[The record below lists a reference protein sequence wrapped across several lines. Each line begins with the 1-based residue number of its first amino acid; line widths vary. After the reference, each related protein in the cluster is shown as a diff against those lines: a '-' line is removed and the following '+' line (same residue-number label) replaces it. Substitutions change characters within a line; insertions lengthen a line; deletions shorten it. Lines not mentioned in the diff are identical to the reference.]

1 MTQTEP
7 PAAAGAPPRRW
18 SWEPL
23 VLPLTFVALVAVLS
37 LLSPFF
43 LTPRN
48 IINVLHQ
55 AAILSIVTV
64 GMTYVI
70 ISGGFDLS
78 IGATVA
84 LSGCV
89 GAVVML
95 QAGVAAG
102 VLAGLG
108 AGTAIGVL
116 NGYLIAYRHLSPFIA
131 TLGTLVIGRGLALGV
146 TQGGAIFGLPPAFH
160 WLGSGVVAGIPVP
173 VVLAALTFLVGW
185 VFLRFHPFGVILY
198 AVGGNS
204 RAARLSGI
212 RVGRVILVTYA
223 ASGFLAA
230 VAGLTLTSRVRAG
243 EPTVAV
249 FLELFS
255 VAAVVLAGAR
265 LGGGSGSLPRST
277 LGVLF
282 IGSLENGLNL
292 LNVPFYWQQVVI
304 GAVFIAAAAITSQ
317 GRGRAGDR

>member
-1 MTQTEP
+1 
-7 PAAAGAPPRRW
+7 
-18 SWEPL
+18 
-23 VLPLTFVALVAVLS
+23 VLPLTFLALVLA
-37 LLSPFF
+37 LSPLLF
-43 LTPRN
+43 TPRN
-48 IINVLHQ
+48 LINVLHQ

-64 GMTYVI
+64 GMTYV
-70 ISGGFDLS
+70 SSAAEFDLS
-78 IGATVA
+78 IGANVA

-102 VLAGLG
+102 VLAGLRRRARHRAAERLPDRLPPPVALHRDARH
-108 AGTAIGVL
+108 AGH
-116 NGYLIAYRHLSPFIA
+116 RP
-131 TLGTLVIGRGLALGV
+131 GLAWASPRRGDLRAAAVLPLAGLG
-146 TQGGAIFGLPPAFH
+146 ARH
-160 WLGSGVVAGIPVP
+160 PVP
-173 VVLAALTFLVGW
+173 VVLAALTFAVGW
-185 VFLRFHPFGVILY
+185 VFLRFHPFGVLLY

-204 RAARLSGI
+204 QAARLGGI

-249 FLELFS
+249 FLELFRWRRS
-255 VAAVVLAGAR
+255 CWLAR
-265 LGGGSGSLPRST
+265 RGGSGSLPRST

-304 GAVFIAAAAITSQ
+304 GGVFIVAAAMTS
-317 GRGRAGDR
+317 RRLAGER